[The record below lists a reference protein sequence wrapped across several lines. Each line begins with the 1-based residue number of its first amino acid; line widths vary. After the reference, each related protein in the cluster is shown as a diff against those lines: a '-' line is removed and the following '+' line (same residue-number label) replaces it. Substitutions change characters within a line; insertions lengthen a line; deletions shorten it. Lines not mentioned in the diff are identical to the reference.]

1 MLVFLNFNNSSVN
14 IKSSTTQVSRVVQ
27 YVRFLRKFSGPLM
40 KNGLLLM
47 KNVFT
52 PLAKSLLIPI
62 KLTAAASAGD
72 AVIYKKYHWIKNHNI
87 DDFKWRNELYKEN
100 D

>member
-1 MLVFLNFNNSSVN
+1 MRVFLNFNNSSVN

-27 YVRFLRKFSGPLM
+27 YVRFLRKFIGPSM

-52 PLAKSLLIPI
+52 QLAKSLLIPI

-72 AVIYKKYHWIKNHNI
+72 AEIYKKNH
-87 DDFKWRNELYKEN
+87 
-100 D
+100 